1 MFFYRLFLWD
11 CASLCV
17 APPFWAWRR
26 RIHGFRTKA
35 TSIDPISLQLFPGSA
50 WVLQQKSSRIQSIH
64 LDGYVGDSSHNH
76 DKCPICQLDC
86 RVTCFLHYHLLHHSP
101 VPYTTGLTM
110 SSDPGNCRLPS
121 ASDHAARGCVQRDE
135 PLPGDTISG
144 GNGTFSDWNRRGRST
159 MFMEVGQNLQ
169 MLGIVRFI
177 VIPKM
182 GLAIQHGQIAF
193 RSFKLSKKHQIFVD
207 PFARSMSI
215 SLCSMANSPLWGPYP
230 QPLGGYGNIHFH
242 PFPTVPLRKLSSQW
256 SKPPKCDLPIPMN
269 IGLDRPPI
277 SCYLWLVC
285 HWSCLG
291 FKFILISRPSS
302 FWKVK
307 KVPMLLLSWKRL
319 TILEMAEGKTD
330 RKPPRIAKAT
340 TM

>member
-17 APPFWAWRR
+17 SPPFWAWRR

-64 LDGYVGDSSHNH
+64 LDGYVGDASINH

-193 RSFKLSKKHQIFVD
+193 RSFKLSKKH
-207 PFARSMSI
+207 PFCWWCPDFCGSFCSFYEYLSLLDGELPTLGAI
-215 SLCSMANSPLWGPYP
+215 SPTAWW
-230 QPLGGYGNIHFH
+230 IWKH
-242 PFPTVPLRKLSSQW
+242 PFPSISYGSFEKAVITVVETTKMW
-256 SKPPKCDLPIPMN
+256 SAHSNEHRSWPTPN
-269 IGLDRPPI
+269 
-277 SCYLWLVC
+277 
-285 HWSCLG
+285 
-291 FKFILISRPSS
+291 F
-302 FWKVK
+302 
-307 KVPMLLLSWKRL
+307 LLLMTGMSLVMFRIQIYFNKQ
-319 TILEMAEGKTD
+319 TIQFLESQESSNA
-330 RKPPRIAKAT
+330 PPLLKKANNPRNGGRENG
-340 TM
+340 